1 MSRYRYLKDKLFMVT
16 VFLFALAGVAPL
28 FAIIS
33 AIVVNGVK
41 TLFLVG
47 PSFFF
52 GLPSSPLSNNPG
64 GIGPA
69 LEGSL
74 ILMFL
79 SIIIGYPLAFMTA
92 VLAVEFPESLLGRF
106 IDVLVKSMLEIPTIL
121 IGILVYT
128 LVVIPTGSFSAW
140 AGAIALAI
148 VILPYV
154 YTHIENALRNI
165 PMDIRLA
172 SYSLGL
178 SKAKSVFYVFTSE
191 ARRGLLTA
199 VLIGLARASGET
211 APLLFTIG
219 GNWFTYFQGLSK
231 PIGAIP
237 LLIYTYTLTPY
248 TNYHE
253 AAWGASFVL
262 LIIYL
267 CSFIA
272 FRGFSR
278 P

>member
-1 MSRYRYLKDKLFMVT
+1 MSRHRYFKDKLFKIT
-16 VFLFALAGVAPL
+16 VFLSASAGVAPL

-33 AIVVNGVK
+33 AIVVNGGK
-41 TLFLVG
+41 TILSVG
-47 PSFFF
+47 PSFFY
-52 GLPSSPLSNNPG
+52 GLPSSPLSSNPG

-69 LEGSL
+69 LAGSL

-79 SIIIGYPLAFMTA
+79 SMIIGYPLAFMTA
-92 VLAVEFPESLLGRF
+92 ILAAEFPESMFGRV
-106 IDVLVKSMLEIPTIL
+106 IDVLVKSLLEIPTIL

-128 LVVIPTGSFSAW
+128 LVVVPTGCFSAW

-148 VILPYV
+148 VVLPYI

-165 PMDIRLA
+165 PVDIRLA

-178 SKAKSVFYVFTSE
+178 SKAKSVFYVFTIE
-191 ARRGLLTA
+191 TRRELLTA
-199 VLIGLARASGET
+199 ALIGLARASGET

-219 GNWFTYFQGLSK
+219 GNWFTYFQGLDK
-231 PIGAIP
+231 PIGAVP

-253 AAWGASFVL
+253 AAWGASLVL
-262 LIIYL
+262 LTIYL
-267 CSFIA
+267 CLFVV
-272 FRGFSR
+272 FRRFSK

>member
-1 MSRYRYLKDKLFMVT
+1 MSRHRYFKDKLFKIT

-33 AIVVNGVK
+33 AIVVNGGK
-41 TLFLVG
+41 TILSVG
-47 PSFFF
+47 PSFFY
-52 GLPSSPLSNNPG
+52 GLPSNPLSSSPG

-69 LEGSL
+69 LVGSL

-92 VLAVEFPESLLGRF
+92 VLAVEFPESVFGRF
-106 IDVLVKSMLEIPTIL
+106 IDVLVKSLLEIPTIL

-128 LVVIPTGSFSAW
+128 LVVVPTGSFSAW

-148 VILPYV
+148 VILPYI

-165 PMDIRLA
+165 PVDIRLA

-178 SKAKSVFYVFTSE
+178 SKAKSVFYIFTSE
-191 ARRGLLTA
+191 TRRGLLTA
-199 VLIGLARASGET
+199 ALIGLARASGET

-219 GNWFTYFQGLSK
+219 GNWFTYFQGLDK
-231 PIGAIP
+231 PIGAVP

-253 AAWGASFVL
+253 AAWGASLVL
-262 LIIYL
+262 LTIYL
-267 CSFIA
+267 CSFVVL
-272 FRGFSR
+272 RRFSR